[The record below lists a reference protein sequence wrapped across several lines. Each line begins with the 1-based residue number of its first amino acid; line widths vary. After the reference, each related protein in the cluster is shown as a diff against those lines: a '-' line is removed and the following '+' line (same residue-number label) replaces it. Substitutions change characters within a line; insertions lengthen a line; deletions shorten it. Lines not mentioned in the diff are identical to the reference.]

1 MTVVA
6 DRAFHPLRVTDLD
19 FWGRTFEER
28 EEVFRTLRDEAPVSW
43 HPPMEGGI
51 MPSEQDGVWVVT
63 RHEDVR
69 AVSRDPETFCSGRGV
84 QWEDVPDDLLTAS
97 HSFLAVDAPRHGELR
112 SLVSAAFTRKQVQLI
127 EQQIKEQARQI
138 VDDLLDAGE
147 GDFVELV
154 SKRLPMWT
162 VYEMMGLDPSMRDE
176 AAHLADQ
183 MVGFNDLDVLDGRE
197 PGEVLNEALVGLL
210 MMGLEFA
217 DHRRNHPAEDLMT
230 NLVQAEVDG
239 QRLTDDEIAAF
250 FVLISVAGN
259 DTTRNTISLGARA
272 LQDFP
277 EQRALLR
284 DDFDGVIAT
293 ATDELLRWASPVMT
307 FRRTATRD
315 TELRGVPIAEGDW
328 VAMMY
333 TSANRDERVFD
344 RPYELDLSRKP
355 NPHVGFGGGGPHFCL
370 GNFVAKF
377 QIRETFSQLLTR
389 APGLELGEPEH
400 LVGNFV
406 RGVKRMPC
414 TV

>member
-1 MTVVA
+1 MTVA
-6 DRAFHPLRVTDLD
+6 TDRAFHPLRVTDLD
-19 FWGRTFEER
+19 FWGRSFEER
-28 EEVFRTLRDEAPVSW
+28 EEVFRTLRDEAPISW

-51 MPSEQDGVWVVT
+51 MPSEQAGVWVVT

-69 AVSRDPETFCSGRGV
+69 TVSRDPETFCSGQGV
-84 QWEDVPDDLLTAS
+84 QWEDVPDDLLSAS
-97 HSFLAVDAPRHGELR
+97 HSFLAEDAPRHGALR
-112 SLVSAAFTRKQVQLI
+112 ALVSAAFTRKQVQLI
-127 EQQIKEQARQI
+127 EQQIRAQAERI

-162 VYEMMGLDPSMRDE
+162 VYEMMGLDPAVRDE

-284 DDFDGVIAT
+284 DDFDGVIGT

-307 FRRTATRD
+307 FRRTVTRD
-315 TELRGVPIAEGDW
+315 TELHGVPISEGDW

-333 TSANRDERVFD
+333 TSAD
-344 RPYELDLSRKP
+344 RKS
-355 NPHVGFGGGGPHFCL
+355 V
-370 GNFVAKF
+370 V
-377 QIRETFSQLLTR
+377 
-389 APGLELGEPEH
+389 
-400 LVGNFV
+400 
-406 RGVKRMPC
+406 
-414 TV
+414 